1 MTSTHVIMTPA
12 AGSAID
18 SSLVVD
24 TQALPKTTDTGVV
37 ELLPAINI
45 IEAIARLA
53 ALSPLEYVS
62 VRIEQAKL
70 FGWLT
75 TVLDAEVS
83 KAQNVDAVEVKD
95 LPFPIVEP
103 HLEAIEPAQLID
115 DVSNTIRKYIVLDQ
129 EQADAAALWIVLTW
143 FIDFIEIAP
152 LAIINAPEKACGKT
166 QMLTVIGYMVKRA
179 LPASNAS
186 SSALFRAVE
195 KWHPTMLID
204 EADTFFKDN
213 PELQGMVNAGYQRGG
228 FVLRSEA
235 SGDSFEPRM
244 FSVFSAKAIAGI
256 ALEKHLPDATMSRA
270 LVFNLRRKMQHESV
284 SRLRHADRMLF
295 GDITAKLARFA
306 DDYAQ
311 QVKHARPI
319 LPESLSDRDQDNWE
333 PLLAIAG
340 CAGVA
345 WLARA
350 TNAALK
356 LSNYGEKSEST
367 GNQLLADIQ
376 EIFENKRINRIRS
389 VQLISDLIDDV
400 EKPWATYNRGK
411 PISPRQLAKLLSA
424 YDISSKTVR
433 FSPHDTP
440 KGFEL
445 SQFQDAFA
453 RYLGQP
459 EDIAHQGNEFHIVS
473 NGEAEGV
480 ADVLQRKMGNQIA
493 ATLDPLPGIDIISVA
508 EDIY

>member
-1 MTSTHVIMTPA
+1 MTTTSPETPQE
-12 AGSAID
+12 
-18 SSLVVD
+18 
-24 TQALPKTTDTGVV
+24 T
-37 ELLPAINI
+37 
-45 IEAIARLA
+45 IARLA
-53 ALSPLEYVS
+53 ALSPLGYEA

-70 FGWLT
+70 LGWRT
-75 TVLDAEVS
+75 HILDAEVS
-83 KAQNVDAVEVKD
+83 KLRNVNAVKVTD
-95 LPFPIVEP
+95 LPFAIVEP
-103 HLEAIEPAQLID
+103 YPEAIDPAQLFNDI
-115 DVSNTIRKYIVLDQ
+115 SNTIRKYIVLDP
-129 EQADAAALWIVLTW
+129 EQADAAALWIAQSW
-143 FIDFIEIAP
+143 FIDYIEIAP

-284 SRLRHADRMLF
+284 SRLRHADRMAF
-295 GDITAKLARFA
+295 GEITAKLARFA
-306 DDYAQ
+306 QDYAQ

-340 CAGVA
+340 CAGDA
-345 WLARA
+345 WFKRA

-356 LSNYGEKSEST
+356 LSNYGEKSVST

-376 EIFENKRINRIRS
+376 EVFEHKRINRIRS
-389 VQLISDLIDDV
+389 AQLISDLIEDV
-400 EKPWATYNRGK
+400 EKPWATYNRGN
-411 PISPRQLAKLLSA
+411 PISTRQLAKLLLA
-424 YDISSKTVR
+424 YGISSKTVR
-433 FSPHDTP
+433 FSPYDTP

-445 SQFQDAFA
+445 SQFKDAFA

-459 EDIAHQGNEFHIVS
+459 ENIAHQGNEFHIVS

-480 ADVLQRKMGNQIA
+480 ADDLQRKMGNQIA